1 MEQCYPDCANWN
13 KHRHGCDALET
24 RRCRPETC
32 TFHITV
38 EEVNE
43 SQEKANK
50 RLRSL
55 PKAQQL
61 EIATKYHKGYMPWST
76 DNVLDVV
83 MYDHD

>member
-1 MEQCYPDCANWN
+1 
-13 KHRHGCDALET
+13 
-24 RRCRPETC
+24 
-32 TFHITV
+32 V

-76 DNVLDVV
+76 GNVIDVV